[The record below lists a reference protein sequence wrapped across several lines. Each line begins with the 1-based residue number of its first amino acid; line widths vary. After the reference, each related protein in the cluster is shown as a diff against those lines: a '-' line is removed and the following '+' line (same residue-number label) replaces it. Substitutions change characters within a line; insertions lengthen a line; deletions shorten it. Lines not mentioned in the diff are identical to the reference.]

1 VLQRGEFA
9 FRCREGAEAPGCNL
23 TFKPGDFGRV
33 AAGSLAPAI
42 ETRRLEAS

>member
-9 FRCREGAEAPGCNL
+9 FCCREGAEAPGCNL
-23 TFKPGDFGRV
+23 KFKPGDLRRG